1 MRISDWS
8 SDVCSSDLLAA
19 NDELL
24 RRAQEGRV
32 LTRPEL
38 AVLLAT
44 AKLALQDAIEAS
56 DLPDDPALAGDL
68 AAAFPAEMQRDFAGA
83 IADHQLRREIIAT
96 KSANRIVNRMG
107 VVHTFEQDEEEG

>member
-1 MRISDWS
+1 METLEGSGRLDRK
-8 SDVCSSDLLAA
+8 VEGLAA

-24 RRAQEGRV
+24 RRAQEGRG

-83 IADHQLRREIIAT
+83 IADHQLRREIIPT
-96 KSANRIVNRMG
+96 KTAHRQTGRAARR
-107 VVHTFEQDEEEG
+107 ER